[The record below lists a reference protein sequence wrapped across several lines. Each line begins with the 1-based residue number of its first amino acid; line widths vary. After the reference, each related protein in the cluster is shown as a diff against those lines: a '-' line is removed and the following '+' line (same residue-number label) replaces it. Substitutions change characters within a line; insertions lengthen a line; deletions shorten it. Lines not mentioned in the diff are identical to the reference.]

1 MRYFGGTFVLGVAVH
16 AQGRLAPTM
25 GGRSTPTSDTDDPS
39 AKKLVANAIKMTIP
53 STHPPL

>member
-1 MRYFGGTFVLGVAVH
+1 VLGVAVH